1 MKKGELFRVQHKGS
15 DKSFKSDV
23 FVFLAEDD
31 SIVLCSKIQLQT
43 GLAEDYVMS
52 LHKYDWYFCEIGE
65 DIKQFIQDR
74 LTKSTTTEADT
85 VLSANLN

>member
-15 DKSFKSDV
+15 DKSFRSDV

-74 LTKSTTTEADT
+74 LTKSTTTEAAT
-85 VLSANLN
+85 VLAAN

>member
-1 MKKGELFRVQHKGS
+1 MKKGELFRAQHKGN
-15 DKSFKSDV
+15 DRSFRSYV
-23 FVFLAEDD
+23 FVCLEEDD
-31 SIVLCSKIQLQT
+31 LIVLCSKICLGT

-74 LTKSTTTEADT
+74 LTKSTTTEAAT
-85 VLSANLN
+85 V